1 MFILA
6 GGKPM
11 IRRYCVLIAL
21 ACLVDARAAEAQ
33 CTYSV
38 SPLSVSV
45 TSNGLTSAI
54 SVITGSSC
62 AWTATSNA
70 SWITVNSAP
79 AQGLG
84 PVQYTV
90 AANTTTGVRTGT
102 MLVAGQTV
110 TFTQAAAS
118 CAYTVTPTSVT
129 VAPIGSTS
137 ALAVSTGSSCTW
149 TATSTVSWI
158 TVTSATGLGIGQ
170 VQYTVA
176 ANTGAGAR
184 TGAIVTAG
192 ITVTFTQASQSSGE
206 PPAPPANLR
215 IIR

>member
-1 MFILA
+1 
-6 GGKPM
+6 M

-33 CTYSV
+33 CSTTV
-38 SPLSVSV
+38 SPLTVSV
-45 TSNGLTSAI
+45 TSNGLTSALQ
-54 SVITGSSC
+54 VITGSSC

-79 AQGLG
+79 AQGIG
-84 PVQYTV
+84 QVQYTV
-90 AANTTTGVRTGT
+90 APNTTAGVRTGT

-118 CAYTVTPTSVT
+118 CTYTVSPLSVSVT
-129 VAPIGSTS
+129 SIGSAN
-137 ALAVSTGSSCTW
+137 ALQVTTGSSCTW
-149 TATSTVSWI
+149 TATSNANWI
-158 TVTSATGLGIGQ
+158 TVDSAPPAGLGQ

-176 ANTGAGAR
+176 PNTGTATR
-184 TGAIVTAG
+184 TGTMLVAG
-192 ITVTFTQASQSSGE
+192 QTVTFTQTSQSSAP
-206 PPAPPANLR
+206 PPAPPTNLR

>member
-1 MFILA
+1 MV
-6 GGKPM
+6 
-11 IRRYCVLIAL
+11 RRYCVLIAL

-33 CTYSV
+33 CTFSV

-45 TSNGLTSAI
+45 SSIGSSSALT
-54 SVITGSSC
+54 VITGSSC
-62 AWTATSNA
+62 LWTATSNA

-79 AQGLG
+79 AGGLG
-84 PVQYTV
+84 QVQYTV
-90 AANTTTGVRTGT
+90 APNTTTGVRTGT

-118 CAYTVTPTSVT
+118 CVYSVTPTSVS

-149 TATSTVSWI
+149 TATSTVNWI
-158 TVTSATGLGIGQ
+158 TVTSATGVGLGQ

-176 ANTGAGAR
+176 ANTATTAR
-184 TGAIVTAG
+184 TGTILAAG
-192 ITVTFTQASQSSGE
+192 QTVTFTQSSQSSGT
-206 PPAPPANLR
+206 PPAAPTNLR

>member
-1 MFILA
+1 MA
-6 GGKPM
+6 GGKSM

-38 SPLSVSV
+38 SPLTVSA
-45 TSNGLTSAI
+45 TSNGLTSALT
-54 SVITGSSC
+54 VITGSSC

-84 PVQYTV
+84 QVQFTV
-90 AANTTTGVRTGT
+90 APNTSPGVRTGT

-110 TFTQAAAS
+110 TFTQGAS
-118 CAYTVTPTSVT
+118 GCTYTVSPLSVSVT
-129 VAPIGSTS
+129 SIGISS
-137 ALAVSTGSSCTW
+137 ALQVTTGSSCSW
-149 TATSTVSWI
+149 TATSNASWI
-158 TVTSATGLGIGQ
+158 TVTSAPPSGLGQ

-176 ANTGAGAR
+176 ANTGATTR
-184 TGAIVTAG
+184 TGTMLVAG
-192 ITVTFTQASQSSGE
+192 QTVTFTQAAPTSGP
-206 PPAPPANLR
+206 PPAPPTNLR